1 MSGEADPC
9 VLVIFGASGDLTS
22 RKIIPALYD
31 LSVGAELPAGLS
43 VLGVSRTA
51 MTDDGWRDRLAPWV
65 KEHARRYD
73 PAAWD
78 AFARRIHYFA
88 GSASQPETY
97 LKLGER
103 IAELSDQHGGRG
115 RILFYL
121 AVAPSLY
128 VPIVECLDQS
138 GLILEG
144 RRWCSLD
151 RDVMPWQRIIVEK
164 PFGHDVASAQSLNR
178 ALGRVA

>member
-1 MSGEADPC
+1 MSDEADPC

-22 RKIIPALYD
+22 RKIIPALTD
-31 LSVGAELPAGLS
+31 LFAGGELPAGLS

-51 MTDDGWRDRLAPWV
+51 MTDDGWRESLAPWV

-103 IAELSDQHGGRG
+103 IAELSEEHGGRG
-115 RILFYL
+115 NILFYL
-121 AVAPSLY
+121 AVAPTLY
-128 VPIVECLDQS
+128 VPIVE
-138 GLILEG
+138 
-144 RRWCSLD
+144 
-151 RDVMPWQRIIVEK
+151 
-164 PFGHDVASAQSLNR
+164 
-178 ALGRVA
+178 